1 MCSYSQ
7 KGLTNGQ
14 QDVRSYR
21 EVGVTCSEGIK
32 KTRDN
37 WALNP

>member
-1 MCSYSQ
+1 MFSYSQ
-7 KGLTNGQ
+7 RGLPNGQ

-21 EVGVTCSEGIK
+21 EVGGTCCEGIK